1 MSSLSPSLLF
11 ADNHAVTQRRRQQ
24 LLQRVVL
31 LVVLYAAPLVG
42 LAIYFLTTGLN
53 DKIAFAVKER
63 AGLAYLSPVVHLLDF
78 TSRSPVMEPAVHP
91 LFDDRLATF
100 AQAESRLAAPLGLA
114 GNQSTRFRQ
123 QWDDRRD
130 PTSRSATVTANLC
143 ELVTEAGN
151 TTNLILDPDL
161 DTYYLVDLIV
171 IRLPAHMERLLQLG
185 AAATPALQAR
195 AGSSETRLLLS
206 LHAHE
211 LETID
216 LTPIEHNAGVA
227 LRGNT
232 RAHTRDR
239 FQKEFP
245 GALGAFL
252 VPQRQL
258 THALLE
264 FDAAGHPTLNPPA
277 LERLLDQSHSAALTL
292 WDNAAQQLDTLL
304 AARIDRLA
312 GQRRDALLVSCG
324 VLLLATPVAWLIL
337 RNLVGPVVQGFVDD
351 AVAQTKH
358 AEAALAKADKEA
370 TEVLRRSQQM
380 FQRLFEHAP
389 DAIILADRTGQI
401 VRAND
406 RAEALFG
413 YPRAELAGGN
423 FAMLLPERFR
433 DRQGKHLA
441 EYFAAPRSQLMAA
454 DLEFFARRKDG
465 SELAVDITLS
475 PLETEDGH
483 QALAILRDISERKA
497 AAEKIR
503 AQNAQLEAV
512 NRELEAFSFSVSH
525 DLRAPLRHVDGFAGL
540 LTEHAGPALDDLGR
554 HYVATIS
561 AAAKQMGRL
570 IDDLLAFS
578 RMGRAPLNLVD
589 LDHDA
594 LVATVIRDGHF
605 ERAGRAINWR
615 IAPLPRVR
623 ADLAM
628 LRQVWSNLLDNAVK
642 YSGKTPQPCIEVGHT
657 HDESAASS
665 PVFFVRDN
673 GAGFDMAYVDKLFGV
688 FQRLHDSTEFEGT
701 GIGLANVHRI
711 VTRHGGRTWAKGCV
725 GEGATFFFTL
735 AAPGGPPTPA

>member
-1 MSSLSPSLLF
+1 MSSLPPSLLF
-11 ADNHAVTQRRRQQ
+11 AQNHAAAQHRRRQ

-53 DKIAFAVKER
+53 DKIAFATKER
-63 AGLAYLSPVVHLLDF
+63 DGLGYLGPVVHLLDF
-78 TSRSPVMEPAVHP
+78 ASRSAATESAPIP
-91 LFDDRLATF
+91 LPGDQLTAF
-100 AQAESRLAAPLGLA
+100 AQAESRLAARLGLA
-114 GNQSTRFRQ
+114 GNEVARFRQ
-123 QWDDRRD
+123 LWADGRD
-130 PTSRSATVTANLC
+130 QASRSATVTAHLR

-151 TTNLILDPDL
+151 ASNLILDPDL
-161 DTYYLVDLIV
+161 DTYYLVDLV
-171 IRLPAHMERLLQLG
+171 VLRLPAHMERLLQLG
-185 AAATPALQAR
+185 TGLTPPLQAGP
-195 AGSSETRLLLS
+195 GSDETRMLLTLS
-206 LHAHE
+206 AHE

-216 LTPIEHNAGVA
+216 LTPIERAAGVA
-227 LRGNT
+227 LRENT
-232 RAHTRDR
+232 RAHTREL

-245 GALGAFL
+245 RALEAFL
-252 VPQRQL
+252 ARQRQL

-264 FDAAGHPTLNPPA
+264 SDAAGHP
-277 LERLLDQSHSAALTL
+277 RLDPSLLPRFLDQSHTAAVTL
-292 WDNAAQQLDTLL
+292 WDNATRQLAALL
-304 AARIDRLA
+304 TARIDRLA
-312 GQRRDALLVSCG
+312 GQRRDALLVSFG
-324 VLLLATPVAWLIL
+324 VLLLATPVAGLVL

-351 AVAQTKH
+351 AIQQTKH
-358 AEAALAKADKEA
+358 AEAALAAADKAA

-389 DAIILADRTGQI
+389 DAIILADRTGRI

-423 FAMLLPERFR
+423 VAMLLPERFR
-433 DRQGKHLA
+433 DRQGQHLA
-441 EYFAAPRSQLMAA
+441 EYFAAPRSRIMAA

-475 PLETEDGH
+475 PLETEDGL

-497 AAEKIR
+497 TAEKIR
-503 AQNAQLEAV
+503 AQNTQLEAV

-540 LTEHAGPALDDLGR
+540 LTEHAGPVLDDLGR

-561 AAAKQMGRL
+561 DAAKQMGRL

-589 LDHDA
+589 LDHDV
-594 LVATVIRDGHF
+594 LVATVIRDGRF
-605 ERAGRAINWR
+605 ERAGRAIDWR

-642 YSGKTPQPCIEVGHT
+642 YSGKNPQPRIEVGHT
-657 HDESAASS
+657 HDEPEASP

-688 FQRLHDSTEFEGT
+688 FQRLHDSAEFEGT
-701 GIGLANVHRI
+701 GIGLANVRRI
-711 VTRHGGRTWAKGCV
+711 ITRHGGRTWAKGRV
-725 GEGATFFFTL
+725 GEGAAFFFTL
-735 AAPGGPPTPA
+735 AAPGDPPASV